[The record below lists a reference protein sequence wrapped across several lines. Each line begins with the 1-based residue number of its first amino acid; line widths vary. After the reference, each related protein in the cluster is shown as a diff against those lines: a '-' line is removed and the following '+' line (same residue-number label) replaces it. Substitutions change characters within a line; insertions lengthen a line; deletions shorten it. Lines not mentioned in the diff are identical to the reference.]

1 MLKVWILAKREL
13 SSFFDSLMAYII
25 IITFLAFTGFL
36 TWLAGADIFMRK
48 EADLMVFF
56 SWARITLVFFIPAIT
71 MKLFAEEIKTGT
83 IELLLTKDLTERQIV
98 LGKFLACIIL
108 VLVTLV
114 FTLPYY
120 VTVSTLGAIDHGAT
134 ISGFLALMLMSFAYV
149 AIGLWAS
156 SITNNQIVA
165 FVLALVTIVII
176 HFIFDVLASA
186 TGGIVS
192 TVFSQLS
199 SSRHIDSLSRGV
211 MDIRDVLFFI
221 SITVLGLALAELSIK
236 KR

>member
-1 MLKVWILAKREL
+1 MLKVWIIAKREL
-13 SSFFDSLMAYII
+13 GSFFDSLMAYII

-36 TWLAGADIFMRK
+36 TWLAGSDIFMRK
-48 EADLMVFF
+48 EADLLVYF

-83 IELLLTKDLTERQIV
+83 IELLLTKDLTERQLV
-98 LGKFLACIIL
+98 LGKFLACVLL
-108 VLVTLV
+108 VLITLL

-120 VTVSTLGAIDHGAT
+120 VTVSTLGPLDHGAT
-134 ISGFLALMLMSFAYV
+134 ISGFLALLLMSCAYIT
-149 AIGLWAS
+149 IGIWAS

-165 FVLALVTIVII
+165 FILALVTIVII
-176 HFIFDVLASA
+176 HFIFDVLASG
-186 TGGIVS
+186 TGGIIS
-192 TVFSQLS
+192 TIFSQLS

-211 MDIRDVLFFI
+211 MDIRDIIYFI
-221 SITVLGLALAELSIK
+221 SVTILGLALAEMSIK